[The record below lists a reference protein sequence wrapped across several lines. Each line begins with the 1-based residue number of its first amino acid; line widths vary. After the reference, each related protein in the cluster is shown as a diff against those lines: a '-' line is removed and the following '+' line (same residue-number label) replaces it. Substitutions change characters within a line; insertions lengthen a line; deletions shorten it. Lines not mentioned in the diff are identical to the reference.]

1 MDLSALAA
9 SNVLLWVAVIALATI
24 VLALARQIGVLH
36 ERIAPAGALLQ
47 TGGLKPGDTAPAL
60 ELGSLADGAIR
71 LQDYFAR
78 GRGVLIFFLS
88 PTCPLCRALLPVVE
102 RIAREERDKVELL
115 YASDGGTREDHEKY
129 VAERNLAHPY
139 VISLELGLALQV
151 NKLPYAALF
160 DSHGVLVAKGLVNTR
175 EHLESL
181 FEAQRLGVSD
191 INQYLAADGRAESRS
206 HDRSY
211 EGAHK

>member
-1 MDLSALAA
+1 MSAVVV
-9 SNVLLWVAVIALATI
+9 SNLLLWIAVIALGAI

-36 ERIAPAGALLQ
+36 ERIAPAGALMQ
-47 TGGLKPGDTAPAL
+47 SGGIKPGDIAPAL
-60 ELGSLADGAIR
+60 ELSSLTDGPLR

-88 PTCPLCRALLPVVE
+88 PTCPLCRSLLPVVE
-102 RIAREERDKVELL
+102 RIATEERDKVELL
-115 YASDGGTREDHEKY
+115 YASDGGTREDHQKY
-129 VAERNLAHPY
+129 VAERNLARPY

-160 DSHGVLVAKGLVNTR
+160 NAKGVLVAKGLVNTR

-181 FEAQRLGVSD
+181 FEAERLGVSD
-191 INQYLAADGRAESRS
+191 INQYLAAARQGPST
-206 HDRSY
+206 
-211 EGAHK
+211 